1 MSGQCPK
8 SLKVAIR
15 EVAGRIKKNDNVL
28 HSEADTRAVLIEPML
43 EALGWN
49 TADNKE
55 VRREYRN
62 PARTGGTLDY
72 VLFVHGVPCVLIEA
86 KTLGDIEAA
95 EPQIRDYCEGSLFVG
110 VATDGRTWSVLKG
123 SLQPRISIGDK
134 KACEKL
140 ASQISK
146 DSVQQYQIGQIKAEV
161 EGKLRKR
168 FGQKP
173 NARKYVEEARD
184 NISRVHAAVQKFNKY
199 VVANRGRFENRD
211 RFRDMI
217 RTYLNILQYKDG
229 EKTTLKGIMKESF
242 PELGARRINDIA
254 RLSVP
259 GRYWGIARTLLG
271 EYDLTD
277 RRKFLD
283 MVEAFYI
290 RSSEPDELYE
300 KLEAFTDGRR
310 NFGSAVLTGLAMALR
325 PEEFM
330 VYNRRSADMLA
341 DICAYRELASVDMDQ
356 YREFND
362 FYTNVSKIT
371 GKSLVD
377 LDIAADI
384 RYERI

>member
-8 SLKVAIR
+8 SLKDAISKVAS
-15 EVAGRIKKNDNVL
+15 RIKNNDNVL
-28 HSEADTRAVLIEPML
+28 HSEADTRAILIEPML
-43 EALGWN
+43 EALGWDTTDN
-49 TADNKE
+49 TE

-62 PARTGGTLDY
+62 PARSGGTLDY

-86 KTLGDIEAA
+86 KTLGYIEAA

-146 DSVQQYQIGQIKAEV
+146 DSVQQYQTGQIRAEV
-161 EGKLRKR
+161 GGELRR
-168 FGQKP
+168 LFGQKSDD
-173 NARKYVEEARD
+173 RKYAEDARD
-184 NISRVHAAVQKFNKY
+184 NISRVHAAVQKFSKY
-199 VVANRGRFENRD
+199 VVANRGRLENKD
-211 RFRDMI
+211 RFRDTV
-217 RTYLNILQYKDG
+217 RAYLNILQYKDG
-229 EKTTLKGIMKESF
+229 EKTTLKRIMNESF
-242 PELGARRINDIA
+242 SELGTRRINDITS
-254 RLSVP
+254 LSRP
-259 GRYWGIARTLLG
+259 GRYQGIARTLLG
-271 EYDLTD
+271 EYDLAD

-290 RSSEPDELYE
+290 HRSEPDELYE
-300 KLEAFTDGRR
+300 KLEAFTDGKR

-330 VYNRRSADMLA
+330 VYNRRSAGMLA
-341 DICAYRELASVDMDQ
+341 DIYAYRELAGVDMDQ
-356 YREFND
+356 YREFNN
-362 FYTNVSKIT
+362 FYANVSKIT

-384 RYERI
+384 RYEGI